1 MAPAGAVGQG
11 AGMSIQRIISAAA
24 AVLTG
29 SGLLLSAPAAWAGQ
43 PPVTGAA
50 FTTTNTAV
58 DGTGHC
64 QNGNEDVNCNI
75 YDGKQYV
82 WLNGGPSVAYVGDGN
97 YFFAVLA
104 PGGQADP
111 NDGTAKNL
119 SDDFDAYTN
128 RTFSVSGGTVSYA
141 GSHDFANNKIRLM
154 QYADTPN
161 PGGVYIL
168 AICSLANGYPV
179 TPSQCKYDAFKV
191 NAAPPAEPLTVTKDA
206 NGSYDASY
214 TWQLSKSVDKSVIKQ
229 VNGDATFNYTV
240 TATRS
245 SATISN
251 VTVSGTITVFNP
263 NDDPVSGVDVSDQLS
278 DGTNCTVTNGS
289 DATVVKG
296 DNLFAYT
303 CSLSG
308 LPQGDLANTVTA
320 SWQEQFLDNGSLL
333 AAGSANFTFNKIVFT
348 LKNSTDECASVSDN
362 FNGTTTLLGTVCQTT
377 TWNYSH
383 TVPVPPFGYGD
394 CNTYNN
400 TATLTTN
407 DTGSTT
413 SASQS
418 VKVCGAAKTGARN
431 MTYWKG
437 STGQGVV
444 TNSASTAGVCNVTGW
459 LRGYAPFQDLA
470 ANASCATAAAYAK
483 ATIKSAIASGASEPA
498 RLRGHTI
505 ATALDVYFTDP
516 ALGGNKLNAK
526 KPVGGALIDLTTVC
540 QMTDGTTGASTCG
553 GTYVDA
559 TSAFGGASSLS
570 VSALL
575 SYAAGQANSGG
586 TTWYGG
592 NAALEELART
602 TFAAINNQKAFNA

>member
-1 MAPAGAVGQG
+1 MRLKMLVSAVSACIVVAGSVLA
-11 AGMSIQRIISAAA
+11 SASTA
-24 AVLTG
+24 
-29 SGLLLSAPAAWAGQ
+29 SATQ

-50 FTTTNTAV
+50 FTTTNTSV

-82 WLNGGPSVAYVGDGN
+82 WMNGGPSVAYVGDGS

-111 NDGTAKNL
+111 NDSAAKNL
-119 SDDFDAYTN
+119 SDDFDAYPN
-128 RTFSVSGGTVSYA
+128 RTFTVTGGTVSYA

-154 QYADTPN
+154 PHADTPN

-168 AICSLANGYPV
+168 AICSLSSGYPV
-179 TPSQCKYDAFKV
+179 TPSKCKYDAFKV
-191 NAAPPAEPLTVTKDA
+191 NEAPPAEPLTVTKDA

-214 TWQLSKSVDKSVIKQ
+214 TWQLTKSVDTNLIKQ
-229 VNGDATFNYTV
+229 VSGNATFTYTV

-245 SATISN
+245 AATITN
-251 VTVSGTITVFNP
+251 VKVTGTITVFNP
-263 NDDPVSGVDVSDQLS
+263 NDDPVSGVDVTDELS
-278 DGTNCTVTNGS
+278 DGTTCTVTNGS

-303 CSLSG
+303 CNLSG

-320 SWQEQFLDNGSLL
+320 TWAEQFLDNGSLL
-333 AAGSANFTFNKIVFT
+333 AADSANFTFNKIVFT
-348 LKNSTDECASVSDN
+348 ANNVTDECASVSDR
-362 FNGTTTLLGTVCQTT
+362 FNGTTTGLGTVCATT
-377 TWNYSH
+377 TWTYSQ
-383 TVPVPPFGYGD
+383 TVPVPPFGYSECLSYD
-394 CNTYNN
+394 N

-407 DTGSTT
+407 DTGTILT
-413 SASQS
+413 ASQT

-437 STGQGVV
+437 SAGQGVV
-444 TNSASTAGVCNVTGW
+444 TSSASTGGVCNVTGW
-459 LRGYAPFQDLA
+459 LRQYAPFQGLA
-470 ANASCATAAAYAK
+470 SNASCASAAAYVKTTVK
-483 ATIKSAIASGASEPA
+483 AAIASGATMGA
-498 RLRGHTI
+498 RLKGHTL
-505 ATALDVYFTDP
+505 ATALDVYFTDTT
-516 ALGGNKLNAK
+516 LGGNALKAK
-526 KPVGGALIDLTTVC
+526 KPIGGAVIDLTTVC

-553 GTYVDA
+553 GSYVDA
-559 TSAFGGASSLS
+559 TSAFGGAGSLS

-575 SYAAGQANSGG
+575 AYATGQSNSGG

-592 NAALEELART
+592 SSTLQELART
-602 TFAAINNQKAFNA
+602 TFAAVNNQKAFRG